1 MQVSDASTVLFI
13 HVPKTGG
20 VTIEAMFDGE
30 VSDARLVGGLGRHAP
45 YDRVLCAE
53 PGLADYWSFG
63 FVRNPWARMVSW
75 WSMVRKVFDK
85 ADAGHERALHKLR
98 SYPNV
103 WLPSRE
109 YRDDFAAFVLEG
121 TQKIP
126 KIGRP
131 QLRTLTTP
139 CGRQVDFIGRTE
151 RFDRDL
157 AIVRQHLRL
166 PAIDA
171 APRHNASTHNHYS
184 EYYDDRTRAR
194 VAELFADDI
203 EAFGYTFDEG

>member
-1 MQVSDASTVLFI
+1 MQVSDASRVVFI

-20 VTIEAMFDGE
+20 ATIDVMFERE
-30 VSDARLVGGLGRHAP
+30 VSDARLVGDLARHAP
-45 YDRVLCAE
+45 YARVLDAE

-85 ADAGHERALHKLR
+85 AEAGNEKTLRKLR
-98 SYPNV
+98 NYPNV

-121 TQKIP
+121 TKKIP
-126 KIGRP
+126 RIGRP

-139 CGRQVDFIGRTE
+139 SGRQVDFIGRTE
-151 RFDRDL
+151 HFDRDL
-157 AIVRQHLRL
+157 AIAREHLGL
-166 PAIDA
+166 PPIDV
-171 APRHNASTHNHYS
+171 APRRNASMHGHYS